1 MLGRGGFKEKF
12 REKAK
17 YFVFKMNGPD
27 SNRLK

>member
-1 MLGRGGFKEKF
+1 MFGRGGFKEKF

-17 YFVFKMNGPD
+17 YFISKMNGSA